1 MNIKI
6 TVSESAE
13 ENGNKKLTQEVAKI
27 TSVGFAPEKNR

>member
-13 ENGNKKLTQEVAKI
+13 ENGRRAAKKIAELIRAAIE
-27 TSVGFAPEKNR
+27 